1 MLRSVNKLGYSEMKD
16 IDPRRKGQNV
26 ASMTSKLTENLNVIH
41 KFSDKWTQRPVHLS
55 QPQEVKLNADCVT
68 MKNIEKDAMALSEE
82 LMQKLQDQGSIR
94 ECQIIG
100 GETREAVEEI
110 AAIIHKY
117 KEYLQP
123 SSRLTSGAGS
133 VTGSIKST
141 SRSLSLHSVRSSAS
155 STERQRILREEIA
168 AIRSTES

>member
-1 MLRSVNKLGYSEMKD
+1 
-16 IDPRRKGQNV
+16 
-26 ASMTSKLTENLNVIH
+26 MTSKLTENLNVIH
-41 KFSDKWTQRPVHLS
+41 TLYDKWTQLPVHLS
-55 QPQEVKLNADCVT
+55 QPQEVKLYTDCVT

-100 GETREAVEEI
+100 EETRGAMEEI
-110 AAIIHKY
+110 AAIIQKY

-123 SSRLTSGAGS
+123 SSRPTSRAVS

-141 SRSLSLHSVRSSAS
+141 SRSLSLHSVRFSAS
-155 STERQRILREEIA
+155 STERQRIIREELA
-168 AIRSTES
+168 A